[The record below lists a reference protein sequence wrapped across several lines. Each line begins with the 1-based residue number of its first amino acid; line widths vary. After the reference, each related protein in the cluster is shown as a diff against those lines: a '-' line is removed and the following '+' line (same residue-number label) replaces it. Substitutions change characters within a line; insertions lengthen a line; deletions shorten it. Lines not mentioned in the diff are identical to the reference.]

1 MSKVNPPQSSEETS
15 SHGQTKARHSFSSS
29 LEGTRRQRIS
39 MACLYCRRRKIR
51 CCGGSPCRNCQRSK
65 RECDYAP
72 VPEEDNRTTREKK
85 AFAKASKIANQLLP
99 PATTS
104 SPYHVSRPTYHE
116 PVYGPSVRSAPYVL
130 KRASSMP
137 GEAMPMGVPLAY
149 DPPQWIYSQPNY
161 HFAPPNQPSLVS
173 TVPPYSSHFEEP
185 LVQGPMSSQQ
195 SAQFDQHQVQP
206 LKVLDTPSPTS
217 SSMSSFAALTRTSSS
232 DDEHV
237 PGTWLTPGLSTPLY
251 LPPVSSGPLSPS
263 FVQTAP
269 CPGTL
274 PTLHQT
280 STPPTPT
287 SMTFPSPHVIPTLF
301 FPYAHT
307 QPTNCTTQS
316 VPADKN
322 GQSPMISGSAVMMM
336 KEPLSGLGLVENRD
350 MYLGHGI
357 GEDYYSPPLYHQEQA
372 L

>member
-1 MSKVNPPQSSEETS
+1 MSTSTLLPMSKVNISAQSSEETS
-15 SHGQTKARHSFSSS
+15 SHGQTKARHSFFSSP
-29 LEGTRRQRIS
+29 EGTRRQRIS

-116 PVYGPSVRSAPYVL
+116 GVYGPSVRSAAYVC
-130 KRASSMP
+130 KRSSSMP

-149 DPPQWIYSQPNY
+149 DPP
-161 HFAPPNQPSLVS
+161 H
-173 TVPPYSSHFEEP
+173 TVPPYSSPFEEP
-185 LVQGPMSSQQ
+185 LIQAPMSSQQ
-195 SAQFDQHQVQP
+195 SAQFNQHQVQP
-206 LKVLDTPSPTS
+206 LKVLDTPSPAS
-217 SSMSSFAALTRTSSS
+217 SSMSSFAALTRVSSS

-237 PGTWLTPGLSTPLY
+237 TGTWLTPGLSTPLC
-251 LPPVSSGPLSPS
+251 LPPVSSGSVSPS

-301 FPYAHT
+301 FPYTHT

-316 VPADKN
+316 VSADKN
-322 GQSPMISGSAVMMM
+322 EQSPMISGSAGMMM
-336 KEPLSGLGLVENRD
+336 KEPLPGLGIAENRD